1 MVKGKINDPIAQK
14 AFDLWTALNSG
25 DKWLAFAP
33 GTPEGIL
40 TAYRDAIGKLAAE
53 PEFLQQGEK
62 ISEGFAPMSAR
73 DVETVVET
81 LVDAP
86 SAAVDYTKAMMRR
99 QGVRIQ

>member
-62 ISEGFAPMSAR
+62 ISEGLPRCPPAMSKPWSRPWWTRRAR
-73 DVETVVET
+73 RWTT
-81 LVDAP
+81 P
-86 SAAVDYTKAMMRR
+86 RP
-99 QGVRIQ
+99 